1 MCSFFNQSDCHLSNA
16 DGEHTVV
23 IYDGSGGPST
33 GGYQLRTQGLNN
45 PQGCAVLPSLAFG
58 QAPVAATLGEGFEQ
72 DCFHV
77 ELAGGDRVRLRPR
90 DANPAAPDTF
100 VAELLGPDGVA
111 RCGRSTTL
119 DYVAQEAGSYSVV
132 VARNGPVE
140 TGDYRLHAQ
149 RLNDPQGCASIA
161 SLSFDGSSGV
171 GRDGKCRRARL
182 LRFPATDVGDVVR
195 ARSRTTT
202 GNMNPLLELI
212 RPRAIGSAASAPR
225 STARCSA
232 AQGADTLLVGDGFEG
247 SGTGGYAFHVYRLT
261 NPTGCASLPATAFGR
276 LPTGSIRLPG
286 TGLLLGR
293 PRRR

>member
-1 MCSFFNQSDCHLSNA
+1 M
-16 DGEHTVV
+16 
-23 IYDGSGGPST
+23 
-33 GGYQLRTQGLNN
+33 
-45 PQGCAVLPSLAFG
+45 LPSLAFG

-90 DANPAAPDTF
+90 DATPAAPDTF

-119 DYVAQEAGSYSVV
+119 DCVAQEAGSYSVV
-132 VARNGPVE
+132 VAGNGPVE

-161 SLSFDGSSGV
+161 SLSFDAAPVSGAIGSANELDCYV
-171 GRDGKCRRARL
+171 L
-182 LRFPATDVGDVVR
+182 PATDVGDVVR

-202 GNMNPLLELI
+202 GNVNPLLELI
-212 RPRAIGSAASAPR
+212 SPQGDRICGVGTQIDCTLFSSAGSH
-225 STARCSA
+225 
-232 AQGADTLLVGDGFEG
+232 TLLVGDGFEG

-261 NPTGCASLPATAFGR
+261 NPTGCASPAGDGLR
-276 LPTGSIRLPG
+276 PGSDDRFDHRLPG